1 MTAKLVTKKTLMV
14 TAKMLTNV
22 LMVSMHNVMRMP
34 DALILLV
41 AFVVNVMMDMPVMER
56 LVRTLMNVLL
66 GHITVQLIQ
75 IALIRRVIML
85 VIVLMDGQW
94 MR

>member
-1 MTAKLVTKKTLMV
+1 MV

>member
-1 MTAKLVTKKTLMV
+1 MV

-75 IALIRRVIML
+75 IALIRRAIML

>member
-1 MTAKLVTKKTLMV
+1 MV
-14 TAKMLTNV
+14 TAKMLTSV

-75 IALIRRVIML
+75 IALIRRVIMH
-85 VIVLMDGQW
+85 VIVLMDGQ
-94 MR
+94 